1 MNAPLRPEDR
11 RPARLNALPK
21 LPIFLDLAGRSIL
34 AVGGS
39 DGIAWKAELLAAAGG
54 TVKILAEDPSPEL
67 LALVRNDPERF
78 TLVQRSWREADLIGA
93 SVAVADIEDR
103 QEAEIFA
110 DTARRHGA
118 LVNVVDQPA
127 FCDFQFGT
135 IVNRAPVIVSIST
148 DGAAPILG
156 QALRRRI
163 EAVLPASLGAWAQAA
178 KGFRDRLRDI
188 VPSKQGRRR
197 FWEEFVDAAFAN
209 KFHAHEL
216 NGTLDRLAHEIR
228 GEAVDRRTLGEVV
241 IVGAGPGDPELLTLK
256 AMRELQAADVIVYD
270 RLVTPA
276 ILELARREARR
287 VHVGK
292 EGHGASCRQED
303 INALIVDLALAGER
317 VVRLKGGD
325 PAIFGRTGEE
335 VVACREAGVPVR
347 IVPGITTASAAAA
360 SLNASL
366 THRDHAQRVQFITAH
381 DRHGDL
387 PEDLNIGA
395 LVDLKATTVVYM
407 GRRTAS
413 KLATR
418 LIENGLPPD
427 TPVVAI
433 SNVSRDDQKSLHT
446 TAGNV
451 ARGEPLPED
460 GPLIMAIGASVGA
473 ASDIPLQLDCA
484 FNALSEA
491 GQLAPSNEQAA
502 PLCWIFEKH

>member
-1 MNAPLRPEDR
+1 MNASLRPEDR
-11 RPARLNALPK
+11 RSARLNALPK
-21 LPIFLDLAGRSIL
+21 LPVFLDLAGRSIL

-54 TVKILAEDPSPEL
+54 TVRILAESPSPEL
-67 LALVRNDPERF
+67 LALVRNDPERL
-78 TLVQRSWREADLIGA
+78 TLLRRSWQETDLIGT
-93 SVAVADIEDR
+93 SVVVADIEDPR
-103 QEAEIFA
+103 EAELFA

-118 LVNVVDQPA
+118 LVNIVDQPA

-156 QALRRRI
+156 QAIRRRI
-163 EAVLPASLGAWAQAA
+163 EAVLPSSLGMWAQAA
-178 KGFRDRLRDI
+178 KDFRERLREI
-188 VPSKQGRRR
+188 VPSKHNRRR
-197 FWEEFVDAAFAN
+197 FWERFVDAAFKN
-209 KFHAHEL
+209 EIHGHD
-216 NGTLDRLAHEIR
+216 LDSALDHLAREAR
-228 GEAVDRRTLGEVV
+228 GGASERRMLGEVV

-292 EGHGASCRQED
+292 EGHGASCRQDD

-325 PAIFGRTGEE
+325 PAVFGRTGEE
-335 VVACREAGVPVR
+335 VAACREAGVPVR

-387 PEDLNIGA
+387 PEHLNIGA
-395 LVDLKATTVVYM
+395 LVDPKATTIVYM

-413 KLATR
+413 KLAMR
-418 LIENGLPPD
+418 LIENDFPPD

-433 SNVSRDDQKSLHT
+433 SNVSRDDQTSLHT
-446 TAGNV
+446 TIGDV
-451 ARGEPLPED
+451 ARGVPLPED
-460 GPLIMAIGASVGA
+460 GPLIMAIGASIGA
-473 ASDIPLQLDCA
+473 ASDIPLHLRST
-484 FNALSEA
+484 FNGPDVASRFVT
-491 GQLAPSNEQAA
+491 SNERAV
-502 PLCWIFEKH
+502 PVLPDL

>member
-1 MNAPLRPEDR
+1 MNAPLRSKDR

-21 LPIFLDLAGRSIL
+21 LPIFLDLAGRPIL

-54 TVKILAEDPSPEL
+54 TVMILAESPSPEL
-67 LALVRNDPERF
+67 LALVRNDPERL
-78 TLVQRSWREADLIGA
+78 TLLRRSWREMDLIGA
-93 SVAVADIEDR
+93 SVAVADIEDP
-103 QEAEIFA
+103 QEAEAFA
-110 DTARRHGA
+110 DMARRHGV
-118 LVNVVDQPA
+118 LVNIVDQPA

-135 IVNRAPVIVSIST
+135 IVNRAPIIVSVST

-156 QALRRRI
+156 QAIRRRI
-163 EAVLPASLGAWAQAA
+163 EAVLPSSLGLWTQAA
-178 KGFRDRLRDI
+178 KDFRDRLRRI
-188 VPSKQGRRR
+188 VPAKSDRRR
-197 FWEEFVDAAFAN
+197 FWERFVDAALAS
-209 KFHAHEL
+209 
-216 NGTLDRLAHEIR
+216 GTYERDLDSALDRIAREAR
-228 GEAVDRRTLGEVV
+228 GDASEKRMLGEVV

-287 VHVGK
+287 IHVGK
-292 EGHGASCRQED
+292 EGHGASCRQDD

-325 PAIFGRTGEE
+325 PAVFGRTGEE
-335 VVACREAGVPVR
+335 VAACREAGVPVR

-387 PEDLNIGA
+387 PEDLNMGA
-395 LVDLKATTVVYM
+395 LADSKTTTVVYM

-427 TPVVAI
+427 TPVAAI
-433 SNVSRDDQKSLHT
+433 SNVSRHDQASLHT
-446 TAGNV
+446 TIGDV
-451 ARGEPLPED
+451 ARGVPLPED
-460 GPLIMAIGASVGA
+460 GPLIMAIGASVCAANNAPRGA
-473 ASDIPLQLDCA
+473 GRFTAKSEETAP
-484 FNALSEA
+484 ALPD
-491 GQLAPSNEQAA
+491 L
-502 PLCWIFEKH
+502 

>member
-1 MNAPLRPEDR
+1 MNAPLRPDDR

-21 LPIFLDLAGRSIL
+21 LPVFVDLAGRSIL
-34 AVGGS
+34 VVGGS
-39 DGIAWKAELLAAAGG
+39 DGIAWKVELLAAAGG
-54 TVKILAEDPSPEL
+54 TVRILAEDPSPEL
-67 LALVRNDPERF
+67 RAVVRNDPKHL
-78 TLVQRSWREADLIGA
+78 TLVQRTWREMDLAGV
-93 SVAVADIEDR
+93 SVAIADIEDG
-103 QEAEIFA
+103 QDAAIFA
-110 DTARRHGA
+110 DVARRHGA
-118 LVNVVDQPA
+118 LVNIVDQPD

-156 QALRRRI
+156 QAIRRRI
-163 EAVLPASLGAWAQAA
+163 EAVLPSSLGAWAQAA
-178 KGFRDRLRDI
+178 KDFRDRLREI
-188 VPSKQGRRR
+188 VPSKPGRRR
-197 FWEEFVDAAFAN
+197 FWERFVDVAFTN
-209 KFHAHEL
+209 EHHGREL
-216 NGTLDRLAHEIR
+216 DCTLDRLAHEAEGDASERR
-228 GEAVDRRTLGEVV
+228 GQGEVV

-335 VVACREAGVPVR
+335 VAACQDAGVSVR

-387 PEDLNIGA
+387 PESLNIAA
-395 LVDLKATTVVYM
+395 LADPQATTIVYM

-418 LIENGLPPD
+418 MVESGLPPE

-433 SNVSRDDQKSLHT
+433 SNVSRDDQENTHT
-446 TAGNV
+446 TIKNV
-451 ARGEPLPED
+451 ARGIPLPGA
-460 GPLIMAIGASVGA
+460 GPLIIAIGAS
-473 ASDIPLQLDCA
+473 I
-484 FNALSEA
+484 
-491 GQLAPSNEQAA
+491 AA
-502 PLCWIFEKH
+502 PQECSLQASSTCTARNGQRRFLSKSELSAPTLVGH

>member
-1 MNAPLRPEDR
+1 MSVPLRPDDR

-21 LPIFLDLAGRSIL
+21 LPIFVDLAGRSIL
-34 AVGGS
+34 VAGGS
-39 DGIAWKAELLAAAGG
+39 NGIAWKVELLAAAGG
-54 TVKILAEDPSPEL
+54 MVRILAEDPSSEL
-67 LALVRNDPERF
+67 RAVVRNDPTRL
-78 TLVQRSWREADLIGA
+78 TLIQRPWRETDLVGV
-93 SVAVADIEDR
+93 SVAIADIEDR
-103 QEAEIFA
+103 QDAAIFA
-110 DTARRHGA
+110 DTARRNGA
-118 LVNVVDQPA
+118 LVNIVDQPA

-135 IVNRAPVIVSIST
+135 VVNRAPVIVSIST

-156 QALRRRI
+156 QAIRRRI
-163 EAVLPASLGAWAQAA
+163 EAVLPSSLGAWAQAA
-178 KGFRDRLRDI
+178 KDFRDRLREI
-188 VPSKQGRRR
+188 VPSKPDRRR
-197 FWEEFVDAAFAN
+197 FWEQFVDAAFN
-209 KFHAHEL
+209 NRDPERGLKD
-216 NGTLDRLAHEIR
+216 TLDQLARETSGVAPER
-228 GEAVDRRTLGEVV
+228 PALGEVV

-325 PAIFGRTGEE
+325 PAVFGRTGEE
-335 VVACREAGVPVR
+335 VTACQEAGVPAR

-360 SLNASL
+360 SLNGSL
-366 THRDHAQRVQFITAH
+366 THRDHAQRVQFVTAH

-395 LVDLKATTVVYM
+395 LADPRATTVVYM

-418 LIENGLPPD
+418 LLENGLPPD
-427 TPVVAI
+427 TPVVAT
-433 SNVSRDDQKSLHT
+433 SNVSRTDQKNLHT
-446 TAGNV
+446 TVGSV
-451 ARGEPLPED
+451 ARGIPLPED
-460 GPLIMAIGASVGA
+460 GPLIITIGAS
-473 ASDIPLQLDCA
+473 ASDATGNPLQRSRVKRRDRIKELATKAPQDTPALLD
-484 FNALSEA
+484 
-491 GQLAPSNEQAA
+491 
-502 PLCWIFEKH
+502 

>member
-1 MNAPLRPEDR
+1 MSAALRPEDR
-11 RPARLNALPK
+11 CPARLNALPK

-54 TVKILAEDPSPEL
+54 TVRIVAESPSPEL
-67 LALVRNDPERF
+67 LALVRNDPERL
-78 TLVQRSWREADLIGA
+78 TLIRRFWQETDLIGT
-93 SVAVADIEDR
+93 SVAVADIEDPR
-103 QEAEIFA
+103 EAGAFA
-110 DTARRHGA
+110 ETARRNGA
-118 LVNVVDQPA
+118 LVNIVDQPA

-156 QALRRRI
+156 QAIRRRI
-163 EAVLPASLGAWAQAA
+163 EAVLPSSLGMWAQTA
-178 KGFRDRLRDI
+178 KDFRERLRTI
-188 VPSKQGRRR
+188 VPAKHDRRR
-197 FWEEFVDAAFAN
+197 FWERFVDAAFTN
-209 KFHAHEL
+209 GIHERD
-216 NGTLDRLAHEIR
+216 LDNALEHLAREAR
-228 GEAVDRRTLGEVV
+228 GGASKRRMLGEVI

-287 VHVGK
+287 IHVGK
-292 EGHGASCRQED
+292 EGHGASCRQDD

-325 PAIFGRTGEE
+325 PAVFGRTGEE
-335 VVACREAGVPVR
+335 VAACREAGVPVR

-366 THRDHAQRVQFITAH
+366 THRDHAQRVQFVTAH

-387 PEDLNIGA
+387 PEDLNFAA
-395 LVDLKATTVVYM
+395 LADSKATTIVYM

-413 KLATR
+413 KLAAR
-418 LIENGLPPD
+418 LIENDLPPD

-433 SNVSRDDQKSLHT
+433 SNVSRGDQTSLHT
-446 TAGNV
+446 TIEDV
-451 ARGEPLPED
+451 ARGAPLPED
-460 GPLIMAIGASVGA
+460 GPLIVAIGASVGA
-473 ASDIPLQLDCA
+473 VNDVLGNAGRLAARNERAVPALQE
-484 FNALSEA
+484 N
-491 GQLAPSNEQAA
+491 
-502 PLCWIFEKH
+502 

>member
-1 MNAPLRPEDR
+1 MNTPLRPEDR

-21 LPIFLDLAGRSIL
+21 LPVFFDLAGRSIL
-34 AVGGS
+34 VVGGS
-39 DGIAWKAELLAAAGG
+39 DGIAWKVELLAAAGG
-54 TVKILAEDPSPEL
+54 TVRILAEAPSPEL
-67 LALVRNDPERF
+67 LALVQNDPERL
-78 TLVQRSWREADLIGA
+78 TLIHRRWQEADLEGV
-93 SVAVADIEDR
+93 SVAVADIADR
-103 QEAEIFA
+103 QEVKVFA
-110 DTARRHGA
+110 DTARRYGA
-118 LVNVVDQPA
+118 LVNIVDQPA

-156 QALRRRI
+156 QAIRRRI
-163 EAVLPASLGAWAQAA
+163 EAVLPSSLGMWAQAA
-178 KGFRDRLRDI
+178 KSFRDRLRDI
-188 VPSKQGRRR
+188 VPSKQDRRR
-197 FWEEFVDAAFAN
+197 FWEQFVDAAFTTRIHERGLNGALDQ
-209 KFHAHEL
+209 FAHE
-216 NGTLDRLAHEIR
+216 AH
-228 GEAVDRRTLGEVV
+228 GEASERRTLGEVV

-325 PAIFGRTGEE
+325 PAVFGRTGEE
-335 VVACREAGVPVR
+335 VSACREAGVPVR

-381 DRHGDL
+381 DRHGGL
-387 PEDLNIGA
+387 PEDLNFAA

-418 LIENGLPPD
+418 LIENGLSPD
-427 TPVVAI
+427 TPAVAI

-446 TAGNV
+446 TIRNV
-451 ARGEPLPED
+451 ARGAPLPED
-460 GPLIMAIGASVGA
+460 GPLIIAIGASVGNT
-473 ASDIPLQLDCA
+473 SEIPLQA
-484 FNALSEA
+484 NSTFNVLNGELRFASKSEQYAPAL
-491 GQLAPSNEQAA
+491 LNR
-502 PLCWIFEKH
+502 

>member
-1 MNAPLRPEDR
+1 MSEPLRPEDR

-21 LPIFLDLAGRSIL
+21 LPVFVDLAGRSIL
-34 AVGGS
+34 VAGGS
-39 DGIAWKAELLAAAGG
+39 DGIAWKVELLAAAGG
-54 TVKILAEDPSPEL
+54 TVRIVAENPSPEL
-67 LALVRNDPERF
+67 RAAVRNDPAHL
-78 TLVQRSWREADLIGA
+78 TLVRRPWREADLVA
-93 SVAVADIEDR
+93 VSVAIADIEDR
-103 QEAEIFA
+103 FEAEAFA
-110 DTARRHGA
+110 QAARRHGA
-118 LVNVVDQPA
+118 LVNIVDQPT

-135 IVNRAPVIVSIST
+135 IVNRAPVVVSIST

-156 QALRRRI
+156 QAIRRRI
-163 EAVLPASLGAWAQAA
+163 EAVLPSSLGAWAQAA
-178 KGFRDRLRDI
+178 KDFRDRLREI
-188 VPSKQGRRR
+188 VPSKPGRRR
-197 FWEEFVDAAFAN
+197 FWERFVDTAFV
-209 KFHAHEL
+209 
-216 NGTLDRLAHEIR
+216 NGSQVRDGMLDRLAREIGDGVPESPGR
-228 GEAVDRRTLGEVV
+228 GEVV

-276 ILELARREARR
+276 VLELARREARR

-292 EGHGASCRQED
+292 EGHGASCRQDD

-335 VVACREAGVPVR
+335 VAACREAGVPVR
-347 IVPGITTASAAAA
+347 IVPGVTTASAAAA

-387 PEDLNIGA
+387 PENLNLAA
-395 LVDLKATTVVYM
+395 LADPQATTIVYM

-418 LIENGLPPD
+418 MVESGLPSD

-433 SNVSRDDQKSLHT
+433 SNVSRDDQDSVHST
-446 TAGNV
+446 IGNV
-451 ARGEPLPED
+451 ARGIDLPQD
-460 GPLIMAIGASVGA
+460 GPLIIAIGASVA
-473 ASDIPLQLDCA
+473 APRDIQDQP
-484 FNALSEA
+484 FNAFDA
-491 GQLAPSNEQAA
+491 QKQLPPDNEQLVRA
-502 PLCWIFEKH
+502 LLDH